1 MSAHALDQKVVWQ
14 LALPMQQKPQ
24 ILTASTKQFVLIIL
38 FGGVIPA
45 VLICLGLHSHDWD
58 GTIRFWLE
66 SLGMYLAGF
75 ALIFAEKAAR
85 KSEQTEAQLITYGLS
100 TSENRNE
107 FQAIFTEH
115 LALLCYVQNY
125 FAEFREIPENSM
137 ERPGGFSSRIPG
149 RNRVVLV
156 RPFDSLAG
164 REGAIHLL
172 LSTPAYGYAAVGPKI
187 FTLFPDSL
195 PKVPD
200 CALEM
205 IFFSP
210 DDHYSYWGNVLLWA
224 AFRDAG
230 FSEGFA
236 SGITNVFQKL
246 QGRRDNVL
254 TRVWVTRATTVR
266 EFAFFPKANNDDGES
281 GRVYVALTD
290 SFSLSHSNLL
300 SR

>member
-1 MSAHALDQKVVWQ
+1 MSAVRVGKRHAAWSARQVGPD
-14 LALPMQQKPQ
+14 ARAGRPAER
-24 ILTASTKQFVLIIL
+24 TAA
-38 FGGVIPA
+38 GDA
-45 VLICLGLHSHDWD
+45 A
-58 GTIRFWLE
+58 R
-66 SLGMYLAGF
+66 AGF
-75 ALIFAEKAAR
+75 PYSSCRHPPRGPE
-85 KSEQTEAQLITYGLS
+85 G
-100 TSENRNE
+100 
-107 FQAIFTEH
+107 FQ